1 MLVIITRTI
10 IVLVLLVIVLR
21 LMGKREIGQLQ
32 PFEFVITLIIAELAC
47 TPMQDISIPL
57 SYGLVPLFSVFAIYF
72 FITKIS
78 CKSIKFRSLVNGKP
92 IIVVNDKGIDIDN
105 LKKLNMHV
113 NDLLQNLHQSEY
125 FTIPQVKYAIVET
138 NGTMSTMPQPDAY
151 SPKSIPISL
160 VIEGKFINE
169 NIEMAKVTAQD
180 ILDILKEKHVPIKD
194 VVLYAIYD
202 NKIFIQPKHKQYL
215 ILEAKDED

>member
-32 PFEFVITLIIAELAC
+32 PFEFVTTLIIAELAC

-72 FITKIS
+72 FITKLS

-92 IIVVNDKGIDIDN
+92 IIVVDEKGIDIDN

-113 NDLLQNLHQSEY
+113 NDLLQNMHQSEY
-125 FTIPQVKYAIVET
+125 FTIPELKYAIVET
-138 NGTMSTMPQPDAY
+138 NGTMSIMPNPEAY
-151 SPKSIPISL
+151 RPASVPLSL
-160 VIEGKFINE
+160 VIEGKFVDE
-169 NIEMAKVTAQD
+169 NLSMSQYKKQD
-180 ILDILKEKHVPIKD
+180 IIDILKVQNIALKD
-194 VVLYAIYD
+194 VVLFATYD
-202 NKIFIQPKHKQYL
+202 HYIFIQPKGQQY
-215 ILEAKDED
+215 ITVEATI